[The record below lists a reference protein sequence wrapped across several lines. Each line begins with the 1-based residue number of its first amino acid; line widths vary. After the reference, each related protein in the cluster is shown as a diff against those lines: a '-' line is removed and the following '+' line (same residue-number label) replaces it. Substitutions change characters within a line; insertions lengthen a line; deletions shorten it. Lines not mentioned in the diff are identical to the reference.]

1 MFVCIGGVA
10 WELLGAGFDVTFL
23 RWFRREVAVRERK
36 EVRRSRSLQMK
47 TAIPMLALAISTA
60 VPTLLAADD
69 ETAQDHSAEYKQLE
83 QQINDYYNV
92 DSPWSVRCRDTARA
106 AACADAQLEG
116 TLRNL
121 MAAEVLSWQLCD
133 NLKQRNDEENHPT
146 ASSIAR
152 HLHEEV
158 LDLASKAVSALRKHP
173 NQRLLKLLITH
184 LETYPYSW
192 SEGGYED

>member
-1 MFVCIGGVA
+1 
-10 WELLGAGFDVTFL
+10 
-23 RWFRREVAVRERK
+23 
-36 EVRRSRSLQMK
+36 MK
-47 TAIPMLALAISTA
+47 TAIPMLALVISGA
-60 VPTLLAADD
+60 VPTLVAADD
-69 ETAQDHSAEYKQLE
+69 ETTQDRSVQYKQLE

-92 DSPWSVRCRDTARA
+92 DSPWSIRCRDTARA

-121 MAAEVLSWQLCD
+121 MAAEVLSWDLCD
-133 NLKQRNDEENHPT
+133 NLRRRNDEENSST
-146 ASSIAR
+146 ACSIGT

-158 LDLASKAVSALRKHP
+158 LDLASKAGSALRKHP

-192 SEGGYED
+192 TEEGYEDLLPNLRKLLHAKQK